1 MAPCSVLVGTTRAD
15 VTRAEEARADV
26 ERAET
31 ARAKVERARATRA
44 LGKLA

>member
-1 MAPCSVLVGTTRAD
+1 MTLWSVLVGTTKVD

-26 ERAET
+26 ERAE
-31 ARAKVERARATRA
+31 AAMVKVERARATWT